1 MQEKGENKRT
11 FVHLSSQSISQVQ
24 NIMDPGVLLT
34 VKLYEVARYAGQTMS
49 NTDTAWYESQP
60 SHSNTSHTAF

>member
-49 NTDTAWYESQP
+49 NTDTA
-60 SHSNTSHTAF
+60 